1 MPQPWCGPRA
11 RRSRLHSADDLTLAD
26 SADARLP
33 VARLRKARGSMAEVP
48 DHWEDAADDEPPD
61 RDTAG
66 VWLGGGGGGGRVAGA
81 AGRRYP
87 PELWYLVGRHVAPE
101 DVARFAAICRDA
113 YRSTLTRQFWVRLY
127 WHWCAPPAP
136 LGLLAA
142 PEFLQEQRGCR
153 AAVVRALHR
162 QYGPL
167 RALRRRAADSTDTCR
182 LVGAQCV
189 DLGRAEAGG
198 DFWLYCLVFRRPGTH
213 WHRRL
218 APPSCRDVQ
227 RARELLFENA
237 DEGTTCLLVRAHGT
251 SQLPAVFGHVVHS
264 VAVTMTTGM
273 QQKMSIVFTQTGYRE
288 GGCRAPAAYLNRSL
302 VLAPVSSFRLVH
314 WWHEEFHEVS
324 HKHMIAGKETPPPPA
339 PS

>member
-1 MPQPWCGPRA
+1 MPRRWSGPRS
-11 RRSRLHSADDLTLAD
+11 RRSCQPAGELTLAD

-33 VARLRKARGSMAEVP
+33 VARLRKARAPRTDVP
-48 DHWEDAADDEPPD
+48 DCWEDVVDEPPD
-61 RDTAG
+61 RHADSA
-66 VWLGGGGGGGRVAGA
+66 GGGGLWHAGGGRAERG

-87 PELWYLVGRHVAPE
+87 PELWYLIGRHVAPE

-127 WHWCAPPAP
+127 WHWCAPPTP

-142 PEFLQEQRGCR
+142 PDFVQEQRGCR

-162 QYGPL
+162 LYGPL

-182 LVGAQCV
+182 LVGAQCINM
-189 DLGRAEAGG
+189 GRAPAGG
-198 DFWLYCLVFRRPGTH
+198 DFWLYCLVFRRPVSQFH
-213 WHRRL
+213 QRL
-218 APPSCRDVQ
+218 APPSCRDV
-227 RARELLFENA
+227 RLARELLFENA

-264 VAVTMTTGM
+264 VSVTMTTGM

-288 GGCRAPAAYLNRSL
+288 GGCRAPAAYLSRVL
-302 VLAPVSSFRLVH
+302 VLAPVNSFRLVH
-314 WWHEEFHEVS
+314 WWHDEFHEVF
-324 HKHMIAGKETPPPPA
+324 HKHMLAGKESAVPA